1 VLLLRPPGVYR
12 VDRDSTLLAQ
22 VLREDGRARGRDVL
36 DVGTGTGVLALTA
49 SRAGAR
55 SVTAV
60 DLSLRSA
67 VATWLNCRI
76 HRAPVTV
83 RRGDLFEPVRGRR
96 FDLVVANPPYVP
108 SRGGPARH
116 RAGRCWDGGPDG
128 RLLLDR
134 VCAGLP
140 DVLSAQGSALMVHS
154 GVCDEGRTLA
164 RLAEVG
170 LVGRVVARA
179 VVPFGPVMRSRSQLL
194 EVRGLIS
201 SGQCAEEIVVVEV
214 GRG

>member
-1 VLLLRPPGVYR
+1 VLLLRAPGVYR
-12 VDRDSTLLAQ
+12 ADRDSTLLAR
-22 VLREDGRARGRDVL
+22 VLREDDRALGRDVL

-49 SRAGAR
+49 ARAGAR

-67 VATWLNCRI
+67 VTTWLNCRI

-83 RRGDLFEPVRGRR
+83 RRGDLFEPVRGQR

-140 DVLSAQGSALMVHS
+140 GVLSAEGTALVVHS
-154 GVCDEGRTLA
+154 GVCGEGRTLA

-179 VVPFGPVMRSRSQLL
+179 VVPFGPVMRSRARLL
-194 EVRGLIS
+194 EVRGLIAY
-201 SGQCAEEIVVVEV
+201 GQRAEEIVVVEA